1 MCCFVGRDL
10 RAADHGLVLRH
21 LLSDVALS
29 DRMYRDRLDLWYP
42 LSLSLSFSL
51 SLSPQVINNGYY
63 ETFFWFSQLCSTL

>member
-42 LSLSLSFSL
+42 LSLSLFLSL
-51 SLSPQVINNGYY
+51 SLSPSNK
-63 ETFFWFSQLCSTL
+63 